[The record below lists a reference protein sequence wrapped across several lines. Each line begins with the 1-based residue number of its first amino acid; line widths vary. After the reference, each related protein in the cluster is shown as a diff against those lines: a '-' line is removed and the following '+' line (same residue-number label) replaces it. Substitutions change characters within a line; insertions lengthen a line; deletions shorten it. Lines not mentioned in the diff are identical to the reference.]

1 MAESNPPDDCR
12 DGCNVQ
18 VSLRHFRAARISA
31 PMMRPP
37 QITSRLFVL
46 MTADY
51 SAAVIFTQSTRSR
64 ETRQGP
70 PQNLGQPVASLL
82 PERTDTD
89 GIALSRRNLSSGKS
103 LIDAGYRPER
113 ASKWFSVHH
122 TITPRR
128 HRSREMKTPGMCHA
142 KVWIEN

>member
-1 MAESNPPDDCR
+1 MAAMFKFRCDIFALRVFGTHDATAPDYL
-12 DGCNVQ
+12 
-18 VSLRHFRAARISA
+18 SAFRAHDGRLQRRRHLHAIHEVEGNSA
-31 PMMRPP
+31 
-37 QITSRLFVL
+37 
-46 MTADY
+46 
-51 SAAVIFTQSTRSR
+51 
-64 ETRQGP
+64 GP
-70 PQNLGQPVASLL
+70 PQNLGQPVTSLL